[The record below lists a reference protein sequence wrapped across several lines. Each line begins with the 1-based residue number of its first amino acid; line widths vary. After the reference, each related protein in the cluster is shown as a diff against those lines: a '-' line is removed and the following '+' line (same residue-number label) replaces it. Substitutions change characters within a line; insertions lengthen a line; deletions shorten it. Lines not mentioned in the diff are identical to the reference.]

1 MLYFATFEGMGMAR
15 GKSAK
20 YKTNIIL
27 DETSERVTGKV
38 GTETPLEGLG

>member
-1 MLYFATFEGMGMAR
+1 MAR

-27 DETSERVTGKV
+27 DETSERVTGKE
-38 GTETPLEGLG
+38 GTEAPLEGLG

>member
-1 MLYFATFEGMGMAR
+1 MGMAR

>member
-1 MLYFATFEGMGMAR
+1 MAR

-27 DETSERVTGKV
+27 DETSKRVTGQV